1 MAAILTSSESYI
13 NAEVGEY
20 QELPIPEPKE
30 AATEMTTTPK
40 FGYFRVVLLGVG
52 LLCILQGSLNIA
64 LRLALSKPSVKVETQ
79 GRSCP
84 RGWLMFASS
93 CYYISSQR
101 SRKNWDESREDCLQ
115 RNADLVVINS
125 RQEQAFLTGFTEAA
139 WVGMTDREQEG
150 TWLWVD
156 GTEVDKDRL
165 QWASGQPDGAF
176 GGEDCGD
183 LHTMI
188 TFIGLNDFSCS
199 ARSQWICEKRLQ

>member
-1 MAAILTSSESYI
+1 MEQKWT
-13 NAEVGEY
+13 
-20 QELPIPEPKE
+20 K
-30 AATEMTTTPK
+30 TE

-64 LRLALSKPSVKVETQ
+64 LRLALSKPSVKE

-84 RGWLMFASS
+84 QGWLMFASS
-93 CYYISSQR
+93 CYYISSQQNG
-101 SRKNWDESREDCLQ
+101 KNWDESRVDCLQ

-165 QWASGQPDGAF
+165 QWASGQPDDASR
-176 GGEDCGD
+176 GEDCGD
-183 LHTMI
+183 LHTRI
-188 TFIGLNDFSCS
+188 TFIGLNDFNCS